1 MFVPSIRDIFNLV
14 PLNITQW
21 LFVAGVSI
29 MPIVIIEL
37 QKKLNEILFGRT
49 VYEYKEVNG

>member
-1 MFVPSIRDIFNLV
+1 
-14 PLNITQW
+14 
-21 LFVAGVSI
+21 

-49 VYEYKEVNG
+49 VYEYKEVCQRDSSPDIEVQRI